1 MKEYRYVA
9 HADPSGG
16 SGQDSFALCIAHAED
31 ERVVIDA
38 IRETRPPLSPEAV
51 VSDYAALLKRYHL
64 DEVRLDR
71 YAAQWPVEAFRRHGV
86 TVKHSDLN
94 TSALFAEFLPTL
106 NSGQVVLLDHDRAIS
121 QLSNLERRVGPSGR
135 DIIAHA
141 PSGHD
146 DVAVCVAGAAY
157 LAGTAAAQRGDFNV
171 GFIGADGVITW
182 TDRRH
187 GRVSA
192 LSSANGQNECIP
204 TRNRDLGC
212 AHFVPIY

>member
-1 MKEYRYVA
+1 
-9 HADPSGG
+9 
-16 SGQDSFALCIAHAED
+16 
-31 ERVVIDA
+31 
-38 IRETRPPLSPEAV
+38 
-51 VSDYAALLKRYHL
+51 VSNYAALLKRYHL

-86 TVKHSDLN
+86 TVTHSDLT
-94 TSALFAEFLPTL
+94 TSALFGEFLPTL

-121 QLSNLERRVGPSGR
+121 QLANLERRVGPSGKDVIR
-135 DIIAHA
+135 HP

-157 LAGTAAAQRGDFNV
+157 LAGTAAAQRGDFNI
-171 GFIGADGVITW
+171 GFIGPDGIITW
-182 TDRRH
+182 ADRRR

-192 LSSANGQNECIP
+192 LSAANGQNECIP